1 MIDQQVMS
9 DRKKNILIKILVEIS
24 RVILGG
30 TFLFSGFVKAV
41 DPYGFAYKIEDYL
54 SAFGLSSLS
63 FLALPVS
70 AFLCALEFLMGAFML
85 LGIYRRW
92 NSRLMFVVMSFMTL
106 LTLYLAIANPVED
119 CGCFGDAFIISNW
132 HTFYKNIVLM
142 LCAVCVLIYRERI
155 GNFFTGKTYWIAFLY
170 IIFFAFA
177 FIFRNYYYDPL
188 FDFRPYT
195 IGANLP
201 ELMATDPGKGRV
213 EKNIL
218 VYEKDGVQQQ
228 FTEDNYPWE
237 DTTWVFVK
245 METQVEHEGEKA
257 AIQDFTINKLR
268 FNASFTEMLD
278 QIDITERV
286 LSDSN
291 YVFLMISPS
300 LNNMSTTYLSN
311 FEDVAHYGND
321 NHYGFYCLTASTSD
335 DIIEWEGD
343 QVSNFNFCHTDE
355 RTLKT
360 IIRTNPGLLLLK
372 NGVIVN
378 KWADVNVPTEKELIR
393 PLEELSYSQMVDQKS
408 ENKKNLF
415 YICAIFVLPLFLLK
429 IADFL
434 VYRNRGGSLLVDNE
448 PEKTED

>member
-1 MIDQQVMS
+1 MS
-9 DRKKNILIKILVEIS
+9 DKAKDILIKVLVEIS

-41 DPYGFAYKIEDYL
+41 DPFGFAYKIEDYL

-63 FLALPVS
+63 FLAFPTS
-70 AFLCALEFLMGAFML
+70 AFMCALEFMMGACML

-92 NSRLMFVVMSFMTL
+92 NSRLMLVVMSFMTL
-106 LTLYLAIANPVED
+106 LTLYIAVGNPVED

-132 HTFYKNIVLM
+132 QTFYKNIVLM
-142 LCAVCVLIYRERI
+142 ACAVCVFLHCERI
-155 GNFFTGKTYWIAFLY
+155 ENLFTGKTYWLAFLY
-170 IIFFAFA
+170 IIFFISA

-195 IGANLP
+195 VGANLP
-201 ELMATDPGKGRV
+201 ELMKVEEGKGRV
-213 EKNIL
+213 EENIL
-218 VYEKDGVQQQ
+218 VYEKNGDQKQ

-237 DTTWVFVK
+237 DSTWVFVRMDTK
-245 METQVEHEGEKA
+245 VIQEGQKA
-257 AIQDFTINKLR
+257 IIHDFTINKLS
-268 FNASFTEMLD
+268 FNSSSTEVISQDDITD
-278 QIDITERV
+278 QI

-300 LNNMSTTYLSN
+300 LNDMSTTYLSN
-311 FEDVAHYGND
+311 FEDVAHYASD
-321 NHYGFYCLTASTSD
+321 YHYGFYCLTASSSD
-335 DIIEWEGD
+335 EIMAWEGD

-378 KWADVNVPTEKELIR
+378 KWADVKVPTETELIK
-393 PLEELSYSQMVDQKS
+393 PLDELPYSHVVYRQEVDKD
-408 ENKKNLF
+408 NLI
-415 YICAIFVLPLFLLK
+415 YICLIFVLPLLFLKVL
-429 IADFL
+429 DF
-434 VYRNRGGSLLVDNE
+434 VIYRRRKHEAIVKDKDVGDK
-448 PEKTED
+448 KTEI